1 MGDAPGPA
9 PSQAP
14 AAAAPKTSGKYV
26 PPSLRDGVNKGRGE
40 TMSSKRGLYF
50 LPALPKAKAGLG
62 VQSLRPS
69 VRPSVRPSQ
78 NLVITTPLKLL
89 IQLSCNLVCR

>member
-50 LPALPKAKAGLG
+50 FFHWN
-62 VQSLRPS
+62 
-69 VRPSVRPSQ
+69 Q
-78 NLVITTPLKLL
+78 NLYIFDQQNL
-89 IQLSCNLVCR
+89 IFFK

>member
-50 LPALPKAKAGLG
+50 FFTGIKIYIFLTNRIYFFFNEKFIVLH
-62 VQSLRPS
+62 
-69 VRPSVRPSQ
+69 
-78 NLVITTPLKLL
+78 
-89 IQLSCNLVCR
+89 